1 MYFKIRNV
9 AIIILLC
16 LFNLPLK
23 AQLISKQMSFEQA
36 LQFAIQKN
44 HSLKQADF
52 LIKEKKQESKAA
64 KALYLPKIGITANY
78 ICMEEDFH
86 LDLTPVKDAIT
97 PLYESLSKYGNF
109 SISGLPD
116 NIATQTIRAKMQE
129 GLTKVENG
137 EWDKMIQE
145 KQFGS
150 INATFDW
157 PLYVGGKIRAANN
170 VADIRYSEAKEIE
183 LQKQGEMMSELVER
197 YFGLCMAKQVEKVR
211 TEVYKGM
218 QKHLSDAV
226 KMQEQ
231 GLIANADVLNVK
243 VFNSQA
249 ERELNKS
256 KRTSTIINESLLN
269 TIAEEAKINI
279 EPISML
285 FYLDSIESIEYFKN
299 MAKQNNPLLKQVE
312 SKKQLAIQGLKIEK
326 SDFFPAIAITGMY
339 DIANKDLSPY
349 TPGWLVGI
357 GMKWTLFDGTSRFR
371 KVKAATL
378 RTEQV
383 FEYQKKTN
391 SDVET
396 IIEKLYQEL
405 TMNKELLTDLETAKA
420 YATEYLNVR
429 EKGFREEMANSTDV
443 VDARLA
449 LSKILIERLEAIYK
463 YDVCLSKLLEYAG
476 IPEKFVSYQTNS
488 KAKTETYQSEI
499 K

>member
-1 MYFKIRNV
+1 
-9 AIIILLC
+9 
-16 LFNLPLK
+16 
-23 AQLISKQMSFEQA
+23 MSFYQV
-36 LQFAIQKN
+36 LQLVKQKN
-44 HSLKQADF
+44 HSLKQANF
-52 LIKEKKQESKAA
+52 LIQEKKNESNAA
-64 KALYLPKIGITANY
+64 KALYMPKIGITANY
-78 ICMEEDFH
+78 IYMEKDLH
-86 LDLTPVKDAIT
+86 LDLTPVRDAIT

-116 NIATQTIRAKMQE
+116 NIATQTIRAKMLE
-129 GLTKVENG
+129 GLNKVENG

-150 INATFDW
+150 INATFEW
-157 PLYVGGKIRAANN
+157 PLYVGGKIRAANH
-170 VADIRYSEAKEIE
+170 AAEIRYTEAKETE
-183 LQKQGEMMSELVER
+183 QQKQGEIMSELVER
-197 YFGLCMAKQVEKVR
+197 YFGLCLAKQAEKVR
-211 TEVYKGM
+211 TDVCKGM
-218 QKHLSDAV
+218 QKHLNDAI

-231 GLIANADVLNVK
+231 GLIANVDVLNVR

-256 KRTSTIINESLLN
+256 KRTSIVINESLLN
-269 TIAEEAKINI
+269 TIAQEEKINI

-285 FYLDSIESIEYFKN
+285 FYLDSIESIDFFKK
-299 MAKQNNPLLKQVE
+299 MAKLNNPLLKQVE
-312 SKKQLAIQGLKIEK
+312 SKKQLAFQGIKVEK
-326 SDFFPAIAITGMY
+326 SDFFPAIAVTGMY

-357 GMKWTLFDGTSRFR
+357 GMKWTLFDGASRFQ

-383 FEYQKKTN
+383 REYQEKAN

-405 TMNKELLTDLETAKA
+405 NMNKELLADLETAKA
-420 YATEYLNVR
+420 YATEYLKMR
-429 EKGFREEMANSTDV
+429 EKGFREEMTNSTEV

-476 IPEKFVSYQTNS
+476 ISEKFISYQTSS